1 VSLPSVV
8 DSEGSSADFKD
19 GVLTITLPK
28 ADVVKPRSIPIK
40 GAMPQ
45 NASGE
50 GQPTEVEIHASSEQS
65 GQGKR

>member
-1 VSLPSVV
+1 LPSVV

-28 ADVVKPRSIPIK
+28 ADVAKPRNIPIK
-40 GAMPQ
+40 GAAPQ
-45 NASGE
+45 DASSGE
-50 GQPTEVEIHASSEQS
+50 GQPTEVEIHASSDQS